1 MKTIMRRGWA
11 DWTSRQ
17 LQGAIPAPPETDE
30 ERRNRPDR
38 RRRVLWS
45 ILYGSFNPRRRRP
58 PRRSGDSRF
67 HAMDWHGAHLL
78 AVSIGILILNVADA
92 LLTVELL
99 SRGAVEVNPIMAA
112 LIDGSPAIF
121 ATMKMA
127 MTGLSVLLLVILGC
141 YRFMRVLRVELIL
154 YGVLIAY
161 LVLIGHE
168 INMLQRLVGSAIL

>member
-1 MKTIMRRGWA
+1 MKTKMPRGWT
-11 DWTSRQ
+11 DWASRQ
-17 LQGAIPAPPETDE
+17 LQGAIPAPPDAAD

-58 PRRSGDSRF
+58 PRRVGDSRF
-67 HAMDWHGAHLL
+67 HAMDWHGSHLL

-99 SRGAVEVNPIMAA
+99 SRGAIEVNPVMAA
-112 LIDGSPAIF
+112 LINGNPTVF
-121 ATMKMA
+121 ASLKMA
-127 MTGLSVLLLVILGC
+127 MTGLSVMLLVVLGC

-154 YGVLIAY
+154 YGVLVAY

-168 INMLQRLVGSAIL
+168 INMLERLGAPLL

>member
-1 MKTIMRRGWA
+1 MKPTLRRWT
-11 DWTSRQ
+11 DWSSRQ
-17 LQGAIPAPPETDE
+17 LQGAVPSAISLEDD
-30 ERRNRPDR
+30 RRNRPDR
-38 RRRVLWS
+38 RRRVLFS

-58 PRRSGDSRF
+58 PRRVGDSRF

-99 SRGAVEVNPIMAA
+99 SRGAIEVNPVMAV
-112 LIDGSPAIF
+112 LIDGNPTVF
-121 ATMKMA
+121 ASLKMA
-127 MTGLSVLLLVILGC
+127 MTGLSVILLVVLGC

-168 INMLQRLVGSAIL
+168 LDMLQRLSGFHLL